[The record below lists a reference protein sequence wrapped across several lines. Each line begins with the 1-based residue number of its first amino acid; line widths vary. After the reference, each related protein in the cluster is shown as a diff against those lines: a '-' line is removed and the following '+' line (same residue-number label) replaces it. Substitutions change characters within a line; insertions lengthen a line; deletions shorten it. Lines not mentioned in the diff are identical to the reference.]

1 MSYLKDFKKQI
12 ELNNFSKFMQLWEEY
27 VTSDTADVEEFLDIL
42 KSVKNSE
49 LTKPFGQYIEMAM
62 PLWKTIQDEKDS
74 YAILK
79 ALIDLEN
86 TNTPALAEVT
96 IEALRK
102 RYAEDPQFNDRLRLI
117 GMRTRENFQGALSN
131 YDLLAHLKKGNIV
144 FHGGGWGTG
153 EIISVSPVMEQVVI
167 EFENIRGRKDLSF
180 ANAFKAI
187 IPLSNDHF
195 LARRF
200 SNPDDLEKEARE
212 NPIQVIR
219 LLLRDLGPKD
229 AGEIKDELCE
239 LVIPEQDWT
248 KWWQNVRTK
257 IKKDTMI
264 QSPEGSKEPFVLR
277 KAEVSHAERFQS
289 ALEDKTGADEIIKT
303 TYNYVRDH
311 PDMLKNKEVKS
322 SLKEKLEALLGQPDL
337 TPEQKVQLLILLEN
351 NFGYKN
357 EANSLQ
363 KCIQESTALDEL
375 VKNIEIV
382 AFKKRVIS
390 GIREFRQDWIQHFLT
405 LLFSLQQS
413 PLRDYALKE
422 LISQKES
429 LELVNKKIEHLIE
442 HPGTDPETFVW
453 YFQKAVAG
461 EEIPF
466 GDKEGQCRFF
476 EAFLILYSTIENRT
490 EYKDLL
496 KKMYQLLSG
505 KRYAIVRMVIEGTS
519 VDYLKEILLLASKCQ
534 SLSDHDI
541 KILISLAEVVQPSL
555 NSAKKGNARV
565 DSNSIWTTEEGYHK
579 TKEQIKHI
587 GTVEIVE
594 NAREIEAARALG
606 DLRENSEYKFALEKR
621 SRLQGHLKMLSDQFN
636 RARIITKDDIPSEE
650 VGIGSVVDLVDGTGK
665 RTTYTILGPW
675 DADVDK
681 NILSFQSK
689 LAQTL
694 IGNKEGDKFKFR
706 DEDYTVVAIKSFL
719 K

>member
-382 AFKKRVIS
+382 AFKERVIS

-541 KILISLAEVVQPSL
+541 KILKSLAEVVQPSL